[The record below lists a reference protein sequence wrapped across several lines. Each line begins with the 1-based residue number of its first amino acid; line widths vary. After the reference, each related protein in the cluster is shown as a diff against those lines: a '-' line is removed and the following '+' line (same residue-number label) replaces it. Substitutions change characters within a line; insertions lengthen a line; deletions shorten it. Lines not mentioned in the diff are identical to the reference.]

1 VLSISTP
8 VSFSSSEVNVR
19 RPRVATLIVS
29 LTAATGVLLV
39 LADPAAAASSVH
51 YVALGDS
58 YASGVGAG
66 NYISSSGSCD
76 RSTNAYSALW
86 ASAHSPASYTSV
98 ACSGAT
104 TASVINSQLSALSSG
119 TTLVSITVGGNDVGF
134 SNIMTTCVLEGT
146 DQCVSAVQSAENY
159 ARGTLPGLLNN
170 VYNQISSHA
179 PNARVV
185 VLDYPVFYQLN
196 TFCIGLSDQS
206 HAKIDEGINLL
217 DGIINTA
224 ANQHGFVFADVR
236 SIFVGHQLCSGHDWL
251 HSLNLFDITE
261 SYHPTAG
268 GQSGGYLPVF
278 TSTAG

>member
-1 VLSISTP
+1 
-8 VSFSSSEVNVR
+8 VR
-19 RPRVATLIVS
+19 RPRVATVIVS
-29 LTAATGVLLV
+29 LAAATAAVFFM
-39 LADPAAAASSVH
+39 ADPAAAASSVN

-76 RSTNAYSALW
+76 RSPNAYSALW
-86 ASAHSPASYTSV
+86 AAAHSPATYVSV

-104 TASVINSQLSALSSG
+104 TTSVINTQLSALRSS
-119 TTLVSITVGGNDVGF
+119 TTLVSLTVGGNDVGF
-134 SNIMTTCVLEGT
+134 SNIMETCVLEGT

-159 ARGTLPGLLNN
+159 AQSTLPGLLNN
-170 VYNQISSHA
+170 VYNQVRSHA

-196 TFCIGLSDQS
+196 TFCIGLSAES

-217 DGIINTA
+217 DGVINTA
-224 ANQHGFVFADVR
+224 AGQHGFVFADVR

-251 HSLNLFDITE
+251 HSLNIFDITE

-278 TSTAG
+278 TSSAG